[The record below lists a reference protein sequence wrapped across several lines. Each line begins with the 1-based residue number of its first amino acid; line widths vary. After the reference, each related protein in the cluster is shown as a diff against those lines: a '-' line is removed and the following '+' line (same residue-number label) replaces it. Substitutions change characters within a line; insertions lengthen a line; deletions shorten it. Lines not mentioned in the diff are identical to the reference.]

1 MTTEPASRAASF
13 AALLPLVRYGRR
25 YLGRAL
31 AALAAL
37 TVSSA
42 ATLAVPFALRSMID
56 FGFSKESG
64 GAINAYFMA
73 MAAVVVVIALAAAI
87 RYYLVTTLGERVV
100 ADLRRD
106 VFAHLTGLDA
116 SFYDSARTGELVSR
130 LTADTTQ
137 IKAAFGSSASIALRN
152 LFMFVGATA
161 LMVYTSPKLSAL
173 VLIAIPVI
181 AAPLIASGRVVRRR
195 SRRAQDTLAEATAF
209 ASESLGG
216 VRAMQAFGAEGPSQ
230 ERFADEVESAYGAAR
245 DAAAT
250 RSLLIAVAVSLAFC
264 SVVFVLWLGARDV
277 LAGRMTGGL
286 LSQFVLFA
294 VLGATSLGELSQ
306 VWNEVAA
313 AAGSAGRIAE
323 LLAVKARIVAPPR
336 PVAMP
341 SPARG
346 AIEFRHV
353 AFAYPGAPDA
363 RVIDDL
369 SFSVAPGERVAIV
382 GASGAGKST
391 VFQLIMRFYDCD
403 EGEVR
408 IDGVDVRTADPKDLR
423 ARIAPVPQDVS
434 IFGATVAE
442 NIAYG
447 RAEVSEVGD
456 RTGGAARGG
465 GRVHPRAPHGLCDQ
479 AWRARGDAERRPAAA
494 AGDRARD
501 PQGRAGAAARRGD
514 LGPRRRERGAGA
526 AGARRRDDRTHD
538 AGDRPP
544 AGDRPQGRPHP
555 GDGGGPDRRRGRS
568 RLAGRPRRRLRAPGP
583 AAIRFRRG
591 GAQRGERGE
600 LTVNVPKCR
609 QSPRFGGIVS
619 RSLTF
624 GVDHRCLSVSNF
636 AAIGLDPA
644 SDLAADALDV
654 SK

>member
-1 MTTEPASRAASF
+1 MGDRMTTEPAKRAASL
-13 AALLPLVRYGRR
+13 AALLPLIRYGRR
-25 YLGRAL
+25 YLGRGL

-37 TVSSA
+37 TISSA

-64 GAINAYFMA
+64 GTINVYFAA
-73 MAAVVVVIALAAAI
+73 MGALVIVIALAAAT

-106 VFAHLTGLDA
+106 VFAHLSGLDA

-209 ASESLGG
+209 ASESLGAA
-216 VRAMQAFGAEGPSQ
+216 RTMQAFGAEGSSQ
-230 ERFADEVESAYGAAR
+230 ARFADEIESAYGAAR

-277 LAGRMTGGL
+277 LAGRMSGGL

-294 VLGATSLGELSQ
+294 VLAATSLGELSQ
-306 VWNEVAA
+306 VWNEVSA

-323 LLAVKARIVAPPR
+323 LLAVRPRIVAPAR
-336 PVAMP
+336 PARMP
-341 SPARG
+341 SPPRG
-346 AIEFRHV
+346 AIEFRRV
-353 AFAYPGAPDA
+353 AFSYPSAPEA
-363 RVIDDL
+363 RVLDDL
-369 SFSVAPGERVAIV
+369 SFSIAPGERVAIV

-391 VFQLIMRFYDCD
+391 IFQLIMRFYDAD
-403 EGEVR
+403 EGQVLV
-408 IDGVDVRTADPKDLR
+408 DGVDVKTVDPKSLR
-423 ARIAPVPQDVS
+423 ERIAPVPQEAA
-434 IFGATVAE
+434 IFGATVTE

-447 RAEVSEVGD
+447 RAETSERAIEEAARRAAADGFVRELAQGYATKLGERGVTLSGGQRQRLAIARAIVKDAPILLLDEATSALDAEHEAQVQKALDDVMTGRTTLVIAHRLATVLKAD
-456 RTGGAARGG
+456 RTLVMEAGRIVEEGDHASLVARNGVYS
-465 GRVHPRAPHGLCDQ
+465 RL
-479 AWRARGDAERRPAAA
+479 ARLQFES
-494 AGDRARD
+494 
-501 PQGRAGAAARRGD
+501 GAAA
-514 LGPRRRERGAGA
+514 LSEANA
-526 AGARRRDDRTHD
+526 A
-538 AGDRPP
+538 
-544 AGDRPQGRPHP
+544 
-555 GDGGGPDRRRGRS
+555 S
-568 RLAGRPRRRLRAPGP
+568 
-583 AAIRFRRG
+583 
-591 GAQRGERGE
+591 
-600 LTVNVPKCR
+600 
-609 QSPRFGGIVS
+609 
-619 RSLTF
+619 
-624 GVDHRCLSVSNF
+624 
-636 AAIGLDPA
+636 
-644 SDLAADALDV
+644 
-654 SK
+654 

>member
-1 MTTEPASRAASF
+1 MPFARKAPMEEPMTTEPANRAASL
-13 AALLPLVRYGRR
+13 AALLPVVRYGRR
-25 YLGRAL
+25 YVGRAS

-64 GAINAYFMA
+64 GTIDVYFVA
-73 MAAVVVVIALAAAI
+73 MGVVVLVIAIAAAI
-87 RYYLVTTLGERVV
+87 RYYLVATLGERVV

-116 SFYDSARTGELVSR
+116 SFYDGARTGELVSR

-137 IKAAFGSSASIALRN
+137 LKAAFGSSASIALRN

-195 SRRAQDTLAEATAF
+195 SRWAQDTLAEATAF

-216 VRAMQAFGAEGPSQ
+216 VRAMQAFGAESASQ
-230 ERFADEVESAYGAAR
+230 QRFAEEVESAYDAAR

-294 VLGATSLGELSQ
+294 VLGATALGELSQ

-336 PVAMP
+336 PVEMP

-346 AIEFRHV
+346 AIEFSHV
-353 AFAYPGAPDA
+353 AFAYRGAPDA

-369 SFSVAPGERVAIV
+369 SFSIAPGERVAIV
-382 GASGAGKST
+382 GPSGAGKST

-403 EGEVR
+403 EGRVLV
-408 IDGVDVRTADPKDLR
+408 DGVDVKTVDPADLR
-423 ARIAPVPQDVS
+423 ARIAPVPQEAS
-434 IFGATVAE
+434 IFGGTVSE

-447 RAEVSEVGD
+447 REDASE
-456 RTGGAARGG
+456 R
-465 GRVHPRAPHGLCDQ
+465 
-479 AWRARGDAERRPAAA
+479 EIE
-494 AGDRARD
+494 
-501 PQGRAGAAARRGD
+501 AAARRAAADGFIRD
-514 LGPRRRERGAGA
+514 LDRGYA
-526 AGARRRDDRTHD
+526 TE
-538 AGDRPP
+538 
-544 AGDRPQGRPHP
+544 
-555 GDGGGPDRRRGRS
+555 
-568 RLAGRPRRRLRAPGP
+568 L
-583 AAIRFRRG
+583 
-591 GAQRGERGE
+591 GERGVT
-600 LTVNVPKCR
+600 LSGGQR
-609 QSPRFGGIVS
+609 QR
-619 RSLTF
+619 L
-624 GVDHRCLSVSNF
+624 
-636 AAIGLDPA
+636 AIARAILKNAPILLLDEA
-644 SDLAADALDV
+644 TSALDAENEAQV
-654 SK
+654 QRALDDVMTGRTTLVIAHRLATVLKADRILVMEAGRIVEEGDHT